1 MQVAGG
7 GSGRARSHLSVV
19 GRVLALLALVAV
31 VAAGGGV
38 TAARAQAP
46 EPEPAPAAS
55 GPASGSTSG
64 PTGGLALLGAPPR
77 AALLV
82 DGKAAAVTPLLAPLR
97 LGPGAHAV
105 LLKRPGFRSFEAQ
118 VEIFAERVVALE
130 VEMPRTAGVLV
141 VTAKAAAAPARVFVD
156 GTPRGEAP
164 LELEVGQGPHQ
175 VRVQRDGF
183 YEDTFQFEAVLGE
196 ETVHEAQLR
205 ELPPNV
211 NPYRRLE
218 EKKPWYT
225 RWWVWTLAAVGAAG
239 VATAVIVPAVLSSR
253 SDCQKLGGEV
263 CFPVQV
269 MPTEAAMPAPQA
281 LISTQALVPPQALVG
296 TAGLSLRF

>member
-1 MQVAGG
+1 M
-7 GSGRARSHLSVV
+7 S
-19 GRVLALLALVAV
+19 
-31 VAAGGGV
+31 
-38 TAARAQAP
+38 AARAETGEREQQK
-46 EPEPAPAAS
+46 PAPTGAPS
-55 GPASGSTSG
+55 
-64 PTGGLALLGAPPR
+64 GGLVLLGAPPR
-77 AALLV
+77 ASLIV
-82 DGKAAAVTPLLAPLR
+82 DGKEAAVTPLAGPLR
-97 LGPGAHAV
+97 LTPGAHGV

-118 VEIFAERVVALE
+118 VQLVAERVVALE
-130 VEMPRTAGVLV
+130 VEMPRAAGVLV
-141 VTAKAAAAPARVFVD
+141 VTARPAAAPARVYLD

-164 LELEVGQGPHQ
+164 IELEVGQGPHQ
-175 VRVQRDGF
+175 VRIHRDGY

-196 ETVHEAQLR
+196 ETTHEAQLR

-269 MPTEAAMPAPQA
+269 LPADASMPAPQA
-281 LISTQALVPPQALVG
+281 LVN
-296 TAGLSLRF
+296 TAGLLLRF

>member
-1 MQVAGG
+1 MR
-7 GSGRARSHLSVV
+7 SRSHISIAVPGLV
-19 GRVLALLALVAV
+19 LLALIAAAV
-31 VAAGGGV
+31 VGAGG
-38 TAARAQAP
+38 TPARAQGQG
-46 EPEPAPAAS
+46 PEPAPAGATAQN
-55 GPASGSTSG
+55 GAVA
-64 PTGGLALLGAPPR
+64 PTGGLVLLGAPPR
-77 AALLV
+77 ASLIV
-82 DGKAAAVTPLLAPLR
+82 DGKAAAVTPLGAPLR
-97 LGPGAHAV
+97 LGPGAHGV

-118 VEIFAERVVALE
+118 VEILAERVVALE

-141 VTAKAAAAPARVFVD
+141 VTAKAAAAPARVYVD

-175 VRVQRDGF
+175 VRIHRDGF

-196 ETVHEAQLR
+196 ETEHEAQLR

-269 MPTEAAMPAPQA
+269 MPTDTATPTPQA
-281 LISTQALVPPQALVG
+281 LVAPHALVG